1 MSRDIFVQDILADV
15 MEVKD
20 IPIDWVPDP
29 LPYSHGEVVV
39 TIQRVVF
46 SADFCVP
53 D

>member
-29 LPYSHGEVVV
+29 LPYSQSECRLRFPGVDCACLGSGH
-39 TIQRVVF
+39 
-46 SADFCVP
+46 
-53 D
+53 